1 MSDRPTKP
9 SDQTK
14 DVGPAPKPKPN
25 PNLQRD
31 AIEKTGEKR
40 RAETPK
46 PNTADKHLP
55 NVELGSFKDSQKPQP
70 KPQAAE
76 PAARPAAKPIQRDF
90 SPKPQ
95 APGATAAAVKEYKA
109 SNPQAVQQAKGQ
121 SAQIAKGN
129 TQAPPQQSQ
138 RPGK

>member
-1 MSDRPTKP
+1 MSDPPAKP

-55 NVELGSFKDSQKPQP
+55 NIELGSFKDSQKPQP
-70 KPQAAE
+70 KTQST
-76 PAARPAAKPIQRDF
+76 AAKPIQRDF

-95 APGATAAAVKEYKA
+95 APGATAAAAKEYKV
-109 SNPQAVQQAKGQ
+109 SDPQAVQQAKGQ